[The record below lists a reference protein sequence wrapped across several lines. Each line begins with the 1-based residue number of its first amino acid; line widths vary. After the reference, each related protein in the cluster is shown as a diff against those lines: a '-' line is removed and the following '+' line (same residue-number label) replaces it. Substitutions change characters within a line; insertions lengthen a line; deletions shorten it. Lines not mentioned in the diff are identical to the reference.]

1 MAKHGKYNKSSNIK
15 DAFVNDFDD
24 YGLDVKNVRRIKKKK
39 VNKFKKDE
47 YAYYGD
53 YGDSWQTGLF
63 YNKSVTI
70 DILSTPSDV

>member
-1 MAKHGKYNKSSNIK
+1 MAKHGKHNKSSNIK

-53 YGDSWQTGLF
+53 YGDS
-63 YNKSVTI
+63 
-70 DILSTPSDV
+70 